1 MHDRVGGWDGG
12 RGGMKGEDREG
23 LEGGGRVI
31 EDIEREERKGKGIWK
46 RGEKVRERASGN
58 RVREREERTGKGIW
72 RG

>member
-31 EDIEREERKGKGIWK
+31 EEIERQVT
-46 RGEKVRERASGN
+46 RG
-58 RVREREERTGKGIW
+58 REREEK
-72 RG
+72 